1 MCQVWRQRTR
11 HEKPCWKYLIHTEDW
26 VKSCWTPT
34 SLGMKTCLRKR
45 CQELNF
51 TREKEKM
58 AHFKCQLRWLSW
70 ETGMGWVLSVCE
82 AVDRDVPWTSISYLN
97 GKNSQNVGSVPVRW
111 LLFRMDRGNR
121 KEKRHHRSLSFV
133 FSLPLSLPSLYL
145 ALCRAFGYPDVSYPL
160 EQAQAMG
167 VFCGAL
173 VTLAFNLALVNT
185 STSLVWAL

>member
-51 TREKEKM
+51 TREKQKM

-70 ETGMGWVLSVCE
+70 ETGMGWVLSVSVRLLTEMFFEHLLAIWMARTPKMWVQYQSVGCCSGWTGE
-82 AVDRDVPWTSISYLN
+82 TERKKGITVHSHSFSPSLFLSPLCTWLFAEPLDIQMFLTLWSRLKPW
-97 GKNSQNVGSVPVRW
+97 G
-111 LLFRMDRGNR
+111 
-121 KEKRHHRSLSFV
+121 SFV
-133 FSLPLSLPSLYL
+133 EPS
-145 ALCRAFGYPDVSYPL
+145 
-160 EQAQAMG
+160 
-167 VFCGAL
+167 
-173 VTLAFNLALVNT
+173 
-185 STSLVWAL
+185 